1 MKKILI
7 AISLLLT
14 AHGLYA
20 QESLTIEVKTAGTL
34 GTLVQEANPNYL
46 SEVKQ
51 LTLSGSTNSGR
62 RCRIPFGIQFCHEF
76 IR

>member
-51 LTLSGSTNSGR
+51 LTLS
-62 RCRIPFGIQFCHEF
+62 
-76 IR
+76 